1 VIRNNTIKISL
12 FYLISI
18 SFILLN
24 IWLVVTRDTL
34 AAAALPVL
42 LAVALLVIFSSDKL
56 IFAVVFFSPLSV
68 ELSRLMPGFGFDMYL
83 PTEPLL
89 FGILILFLLKVIHE
103 RRFDKKIL
111 LHPVSLAIY
120 LNLFWIFLTSFTS
133 SMPLVSFKFLLAR
146 IWFLVAFYLL
156 TAKIFSGGKK
166 MEQYVWLYMISF
178 LIVIFYA
185 ISRHWGYGLLD
196 KQAAHYVVTPFYN
209 DHTSYGAAI
218 AMYLPFAVLFAINR
232 SYSRNIRMFAR
243 VILGILFVAFV
254 LSYSRAAWLSMI
266 AALGVWGII
275 KLKIRFQ
282 PILIAVIVFFTL
294 VFSFQH
300 NIVMYLE
307 RNSDESSSNLT
318 EHFSSMTNIS
328 TDASNL
334 ERINRWNCAISMFK
348 ERPVFGY
355 GPGTYMFQYAKYQLK
370 KDRTIISTN
379 AGDGGNAHSE
389 YLGPLSESGVL
400 GLLTFLLIIGTVM
413 YTAVHTWSRLT
424 DSRLKGIVLAAIIGL
439 VTYYVHGFLNNFL
452 DTDKLSAPFWGFTAM
467 IVAIDLYSRQE
478 NTKANFTEAVTA
490 PTTATENC

>member
-1 VIRNNTIKISL
+1 MIRNNTIKISL

-490 PTTATENC
+490 PTTAT